1 MLINRNIINPDIIFK
16 SDFRDHH
23 INDFFNRIDKWK
35 WVLHE
40 KYGARQGHIVTVS
53 TLEVKFDYVCIVFA
67 AAELGL
73 KLITLNQ
80 PVSFDT
86 IHKTKL
92 ALFGPADFAIVEPQT
107 AQHKHSA
114 HDAMVEQ
121 YSKKILN
128 SKEIDLIPQNANLNF
143 EHEKSLPD
151 NILIMTSTSGTTEQS
166 RLVTWSHREVF
177 EWANRNI
184 KIFNYNKT
192 SRVGHARNMH
202 HGSSAVCEFFPALM
216 TADFHV
222 NVNTSKA
229 TMRFTA
235 HYTEEFKLTHLAFK
249 NVFDLE
255 DFLNHIKE
263 PFTETLTISMSGFT
277 VPEYFIE
284 LCKKYNVKFISHFG
298 SMDIAVP
305 LLVNYVD
312 SEYVFRPHYLGVMPD
327 NFYTVNITEDKTVV
341 NCNLFENEKVLGDK
355 LRLEEDGF
363 YHEGRLSEDNS
374 ILPGNFTLVK
384 SGDNNHLV
392 IWEEGGIEAS
402 KTITPKEMEAFD
414 AAHNLTRPDRSIFHL
429 KKRDFTI
436 DTKVDMDQLR
446 AFLDAELLKTRL
458 RVP

>member
-1 MLINRNIINPDIIFK
+1 MIINRKIINTDIAFK
-16 SDFRDHH
+16 SDFQDHY
-23 INDFFNRIDKWK
+23 IDDFYNCIDKWK
-35 WVLHE
+35 WILHE
-40 KYGARQGHIVTVS
+40 RYGARRGQIVTIS
-53 TLEVKFDYVCIVFA
+53 TFEVKFDYVCMVFA
-67 AAELGL
+67 VAELGL

-80 PVSFDT
+80 PLSYET

-92 ALFGPADFAIVEPQT
+92 AMFGPADFAIEPQT
-107 AQHKHSA
+107 GMHANPSPHG
-114 HDAMVEQ
+114 AMVKQ
-121 YSKKILN
+121 YSKILIDTR
-128 SKEIDLIPQNANLNF
+128 EITWVPSDANLNF
-143 EHEKSLPD
+143 VHELPLPND
-151 NILIMTSTSGTTEQS
+151 ILIMTSTSGTTEQS
-166 RLVTWSHREVF
+166 RLVTWSHKEVF

-184 KIFNYNKT
+184 KIFNYEKT
-192 SRVGHARNMH
+192 SRVGHSRNMH

-216 TADFHV
+216 SADFHV
-222 NVNTSKA
+222 NANTAKA
-229 TMRFTA
+229 AMMFTA
-235 HYTEEFKLTHLAFK
+235 HYAKEFKLTHLAFK

-255 DFLNHIKE
+255 DFLNYIKE

-284 LCKKYNVKFISHFG
+284 LCKQYNIKFISHFG

-327 NFYTVNITEDKTVV
+327 NFYTVNIVKDKTVV
-341 NCNLFENEKVLGDK
+341 NCNLFKTEKLLGDK

-374 ILPGNFTLVK
+374 ILPGIFTLVK

-392 IWEEGGIEAS
+392 IWEEDGIEAS
-402 KTITPKEMEAFD
+402 KTITSKEMEAFD
-414 AAHNLTRPDRSIFHL
+414 ATHNLKWPNRSLFRL

-446 AFLDAELLKTRL
+446 AYLDAKLLN
-458 RVP
+458 P

>member
-1 MLINRNIINPDIIFK
+1 MLINRKIINTDILFK
-16 SDFRDHH
+16 SDFQDHYL
-23 INDFFNRIDKWK
+23 NDFYNRIDKWK
-35 WVLHE
+35 WILHE
-40 KYGARQGHIVTVS
+40 KYGARQGHIITVS

-114 HDAMVEQ
+114 HDAMVER

-128 SKEIDLIPQNANLNF
+128 SKEIDSIPQNTNLNF

-151 NILIMTSTSGTTEQS
+151 DILIMTSTSGTTDQS

-184 KIFNYNKT
+184 KIFNYDKT

-216 TADFHV
+216 AADFHV

-235 HYTEEFKLTHLAFK
+235 HYAEEFKLTHLAFK

-255 DFLNHIKE
+255 DFLNYIKE

-284 LCKKYNVKFISHFG
+284 LCKQYNVKFISHFG

-327 NFYTVNITEDKTVV
+327 NFYTINITKDATVV
-341 NCNLFENEKVLGDK
+341 NCNLFENEKLLSDK

-446 AFLDAELLKTRL
+446 AYLDAKLLN
-458 RVP
+458 P